1 MGSGCC
7 KETKI
12 VDTSLA
18 VVQTQNVAATEIPY
32 GYVFIYPGKS
42 KFKEAAICR
51 RIKYQ
56 WRSLKSRYACY
67 TENKKILVLKFTDFV
82 GTDFSFYL
90 FAASLLGTK
99 TTHSNTLKLA
109 ARYYILRDDMFGHI
123 SIFLG
128 VSKSNQTYT
137 CPMLSIHTYRQS
149 SKKTAIDYAEAQF
162 SNKKKFD
169 KKVGP
174 LATSKEEHLSSD
186 ETAIMIPVEDII
198 NIYYTSGVKKS
209 VKAEEHSR
217 LVPVVAKQGCCSCCK
232 KTPEPVRETEINEEK
247 SAERVIT
254 VHIQYSKYSNLDT
267 VSNARILPESDR
279 AQFYKNHFQPN
290 TKLEFYL
297 VRNAEYDSANFNEKR
312 VHAENLCRIIMQLKG
327 INGGGAVNS
336 ERLHTKEGTVV
347 SAAATISYPNPEDL
361 QQILNQSYYG
371 IFGDVHQE
379 RLHSITTKHD
389 FGTHVPVPT
398 TTTVLASIEARP
410 TDKKTAK

>member
-1 MGSGCC
+1 
-7 KETKI
+7 
-12 VDTSLA
+12 
-18 VVQTQNVAATEIPY
+18 
-32 GYVFIYPGKS
+32 
-42 KFKEAAICR
+42 
-51 RIKYQ
+51 
-56 WRSLKSRYACY
+56 
-67 TENKKILVLKFTDFV
+67 
-82 GTDFSFYL
+82 
-90 FAASLLGTK
+90 
-99 TTHSNTLKLA
+99 
-109 ARYYILRDDMFGHI
+109 MFGHI
-123 SIFLG
+123 SISLG

-137 CPMLSIHTYRQS
+137 CPMLSIHTYHQS
-149 SKKTAIDYAEAQF
+149 SKKTAVGYGEAQF
-162 SNKKKFD
+162 SNKKQFHGKL
-169 KKVGP
+169 GT
-174 LATSKEEHLSSD
+174 LATLKEEHLSSD

-217 LVPVVAKQGCCSCCK
+217 LVPVVAKRRCCSWFR
-232 KTPEPVRETEINEEK
+232 KTPKPVRETEIIEEK
-247 SAERVIT
+247 KAERVIT

-290 TKLEFYL
+290 TELKFYL
-297 VRNAEYDSANFNEKR
+297 VLNAEYDSVNFNEKR
-312 VHAENLCRIIMQLKG
+312 VQAENLCRIIMQLKG
-327 INGGGAVNS
+327 INGGGTVNS
-336 ERLHTKEGTVV
+336 DRLHTKEDAVF

-410 TDKKTAK
+410 TGKKAVKKIDKFNEDIKINKDATDYFNSEVTIF